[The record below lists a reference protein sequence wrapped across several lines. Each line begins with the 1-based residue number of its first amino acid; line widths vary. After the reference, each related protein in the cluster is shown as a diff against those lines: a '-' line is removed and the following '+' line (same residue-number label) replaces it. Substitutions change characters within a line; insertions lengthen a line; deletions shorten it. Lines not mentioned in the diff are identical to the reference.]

1 MDEFDERITGL
12 ELKLGYRFHDPQ
24 LLRLA
29 MTHKSFVR
37 KAGEHNERL
46 EFLGDAVLDM
56 IVCSYLYEAFE
67 EYSEGELSKLRS
79 ALVNQK
85 TLAKCAKSLGLNSYI
100 RLGRSEL
107 KEGCAERNSILAST
121 FEALVGAIY
130 LDGGLSKAR
139 EFVLKTVIRYMWQ
152 TGLDRD
158 RIRHDFKSALQ
169 VKWQSLA
176 KMPPVY
182 RVISES
188 GPDHDKSFEVEV
200 YLANIPYGRGV
211 GKSKKEAEQNAAR
224 QALKALQA
232 EESEDVRGEEL

>member
-1 MDEFDERITGL
+1 MDEFGERITEL
-12 ELKLGYRFHDPQ
+12 ELKLGYRFHDPE

-29 MTHKSFVR
+29 ITHRSFAP
-37 KAGEHNERL
+37 KCGKHNERL
-46 EFLGDAVLDM
+46 EFLGDAVLGM
-56 IVCSYLYEAFE
+56 VVSSYLYEAFE

-79 ALVNQK
+79 ALVNHK
-85 TLAKCAKSLGLNSYI
+85 TLAKCAKELGLHSYM

-107 KEGCAERNSILAST
+107 REGCAERHSILAST
-121 FEALVGAIY
+121 FEAIVGAIY
-130 LDGGLSKAR
+130 LDGGPSKAK
-139 EFVLKTVIRYMWQ
+139 EFVLKTVIRHMWQ

-158 RIRHDFKSALQ
+158 RIRNDFKSALQ

-182 RVISES
+182 RVVSES

-224 QALKALQA
+224 QALEALQA
-232 EESEDVRGEEL
+232 EESEDVQGEKV